1 MTKLDVPSKFNI
13 DNYLNYDFVDFIITS
28 SSNIEYGKVIRV
40 LGSKNTSLL
49 EVLLEDK
56 NYLIPINNS
65 FIIKV
70 DFEDKKILV
79 NNIEEISSLWYLI
92 FYPYSIN

>member
-1 MTKLDVPSKFNI
+1 MTKLDVTSKFNI

-28 SSNIEYGKVIRV
+28 SSNIKYGKVIRV

-70 DFEDKKILV
+70 DFQDKKILV